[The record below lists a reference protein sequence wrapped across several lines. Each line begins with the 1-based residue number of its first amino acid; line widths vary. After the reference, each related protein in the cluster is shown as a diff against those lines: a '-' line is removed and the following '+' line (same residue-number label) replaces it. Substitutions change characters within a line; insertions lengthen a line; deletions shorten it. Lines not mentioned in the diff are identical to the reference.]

1 MTILRTV
8 LTIIMIIISAIMT
21 AVILMQ
27 EGKSEGLGTLSGS
40 SNTYWS
46 RNKGRSVE
54 GFLEKFT
61 AGLVICFFVL
71 AVLLNMHLF

>member
-1 MTILRTV
+1 MTILRTI
-8 LTIIMIIISAIMT
+8 LTIIMIIISVIMT

-27 EGKSEGLGTLSGS
+27 EGKSDGLGALSGS
-40 SNTYWS
+40 SNTYWGK
-46 RNKGRSVE
+46 NKGRSME

-61 AGLVICFFVL
+61 AGLVVCFFVL